1 MITHIVLFKLK
12 DGVDRDARQV
22 TEAVELAR
30 EVGRHVP
37 ELVDWRTGWNT
48 VDRDIAY
55 DFAAIGVLADLVAL
69 QRYQENAFHRAAI
82 EKWRLISDWVVAD
95 LADPD

>member
-1 MITHIVLFKLK
+1 
-12 DGVDRDARQV
+12 
-22 TEAVELAR
+22 
-30 EVGRHVP
+30 
-37 ELVDWRTGWNT
+37 
-48 VDRDIAY
+48 
-55 DFAAIGVLADLVAL
+55 VLADLVAL

>member
-12 DGVDRDARQV
+12 DGIDRDARQV

-30 EVGRHVP
+30 EVGRNVP
-37 ELVDWRTGWNT
+37 DSSTGARAGTRSTGTSPTTSPPSVCW
-48 VDRDIAY
+48 
-55 DFAAIGVLADLVAL
+55 ADLVAL

-82 EKWRLISDWVVAD
+82 EKWRPISDWVVAD
-95 LADPD
+95 LADH